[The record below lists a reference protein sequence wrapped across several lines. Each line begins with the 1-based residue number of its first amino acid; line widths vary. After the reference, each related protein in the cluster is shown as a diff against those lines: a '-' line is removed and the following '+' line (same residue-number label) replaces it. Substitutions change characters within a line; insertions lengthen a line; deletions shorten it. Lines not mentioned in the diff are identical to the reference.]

1 MPFEPSSF
9 GRYVLLKRIA
19 IGGMAEIFRAMA
31 YGAEGF
37 EKLVAIKRMLP
48 HLSSDHQF
56 VDMFVNEA
64 KLAANL
70 NHVNI
75 VPIYDFGCIENM
87 LFLSMEYVHGKD
99 ISEITRK
106 IKSRRL
112 RTPVEMACHIF
123 IDVLNGLH
131 NAHNQRDRF
140 GKPLNIVHR
149 DMSPPNII
157 VSYDGEVKIADFGIA
172 KAARTK
178 AQTSSGVLKG
188 KYSYMSPEQARGK
201 PLDHRTDIFSLGI
214 CFYEMLTLSEMFIGH
229 SELEVLRK
237 VREASFKPPTQLNPA
252 IPKELEAIVLRA
264 LKKNPKDRYPS
275 AADWRNELEGFLV
288 SKNLRFSTSGLSGF
302 MHDMFKEDIAKEEEH
317 LSKEAELA
325 EKLRPE
331 ARHIAKMEASAAG
344 ELDTLVLGKNEEGWP
359 PGLDK
364 AAFEAIDDD
373 EDEEEETI
381 RVELAELE
389 ASQADLDVGPAFED
403 GEDTTEVKSLKEE
416 METLK
421 ARRLAQY
428 RVRYD
433 DLDAEDTSPPTME
446 SEALPKKAG
455 MAEDKIPARLPP
467 KPKVKRKAAKEEA
480 GPTGLEDLFEDDQQ
494 EVPFEPEAATGEF
507 DEYTGEEDRKKK
519 TMLSYLVLVVV
530 GAVLGGGLVALLLSD
545 SGSSE
550 DETPRPAAVTPL
562 KEKPSPVEVAKVSP
576 PDEAKKIEEKTK
588 KAEEERK
595 AEEEKKAEEARLAEE
610 AKKAEEEK
618 KAEEARLAEEAKKA
632 EEARKAD
639 EATKAAALL
648 KKAENEKKKKTVKKS
663 KKKKKRR
670 KRYRSSKKKK
680 RRRKYA
686 KRGKKKRYKKK
697 KKSSRRRRTKK
708 RSKKAP
714 KKKTVEAPE
723 SAGTKGGNTLF
734 IDGINVKTLPGLGK
748 KLRPGVHIMELR
760 DPDGKVLRRWRVRV
774 KEESGSK

>member
-1 MPFEPSSF
+1 MAFQPSRF

-70 NHVNI
+70 NHMNI

-112 RTPVEMACHIF
+112 RTPVELACHIF
-123 IDVLNGLH
+123 IEVLNGLH
-131 NAHNQRDRF
+131 NAHNQHDRF

-237 VREASFKPPTQLNPA
+237 VREASYKPPTQLNPA
-252 IPKELEAIVLRA
+252 IPKELEAILQKA
-264 LKKNPKDRYPS
+264 LKRGPQDRYSS
-275 AADWRNELEGFLV
+275 AAEMRNDLESFMV
-288 SKNLRFSTSGLSGF
+288 SKNLRFSTSGMSGF
-302 MHDMFKEDIAKEEEH
+302 MHDMFKEDIDLDEET

-331 ARHIAKMEASAAG
+331 ARHIAKMEAVAAG
-344 ELDTLVLGKNEEGWP
+344 ELDTLVLGKDEEGWP
-359 PGLDK
+359 PGLDQQ
-364 AAFEAIDDD
+364 AFEDVDAEE
-373 EDEEEETI
+373 EDEEETV
-381 RVELAELE
+381 RVELSELD
-389 ASQADLDVGPAFED
+389 QGPAFED
-403 GEDTTEVKSLKEE
+403 DDLVATEVESVRED

-428 RVRYD
+428 RVRYE
-433 DLDAEDTSPPTME
+433 DLDKDLDTSPPTME
-446 SEALPKKAG
+446 SEALPRISDAG
-455 MAEDKIPARLPP
+455 GNQIPARLPP
-467 KPKVKRKAAKEEA
+467 RPARPRRAKAPEEK
-480 GPTGLEDLFEDDQQ
+480 PTGIEDLFEDQ
-494 EVPFEPEAATGEF
+494 EQAVHFEPEPPME
-507 DEYTGEEDRKKK
+507 DLEEYPEERERKPKSL
-519 TMLSYLVLVVV
+519 MSYLVLVVV

-545 SGSSE
+545 SGSTSAE
-550 DETPRPAAVTPL
+550 KPHPAAVTP
-562 KEKPSPVEVAKVSP
+562 VEVGRATP
-576 PDEAKKIEEKTK
+576 RDAEAE
-588 KAEEERK
+588 
-595 AEEEKKAEEARLAEE
+595 KAEEARKAREAAREAEEARKTEAAEKAEETARAAVETQLAEE
-610 AKKAEEEK
+610 ARK
-618 KAEEARLAEEAKKA
+618 AEEAKKA

-639 EATKAAALL
+639 EAAKAALL
-648 KKAENEKKKKTVKKS
+648 KKAEQEKKKAVKKR
-663 KKKKKRR
+663 KKRR
-670 KRYRSSKKKK
+670 KRRKRYTSRGKK
-680 RRRKYA
+680 RSRKYSSG
-686 KRGKKKRYKKK
+686 GKKKRTTKK
-697 KKSSRRRRTKK
+697 KKSRRRRSKKSRKKSTKK
-708 RSKKAP
+708 KAA
-714 KKKTVEAPE
+714 APAAE
-723 SAGTKGGNTLF
+723 NTLF
-734 IDGINVKTLPGLGK
+734 IDGINVKTLPGLDK

-760 DPDGKVLRRWRVRV
+760 GPDGKVLRRWRVRV
-774 KEESGSK
+774 KEESESK

>member
-112 RTPVEMACHIF
+112 HTPVELACHIF
-123 IDVLNGLH
+123 IEVLNGLH
-131 NAHNQRDRF
+131 NAHSQRDRF

-172 KAARTK
+172 KASRSK

-188 KYSYMSPEQARGK
+188 KYSYMSPEQAQGK

-237 VREASFKPPTQLNPA
+237 VREASFKPPTQLNSA
-252 IPKELEAIVLRA
+252 IPKELEAIILRA
-264 LKKNPKDRYPS
+264 LEKNPADRYPS

-302 MHDMFKEDIAKEEEH
+302 MNDMFKEDIFKEERD
-317 LSKEAELA
+317 LANEAELA

-344 ELDTLVLGKNEEGWP
+344 ELDTLVLGKDEEGWP

-364 AAFEAIDDD
+364 RAFADVD
-373 EDEEEETI
+373 EEDDEEETV
-381 RVELAELE
+381 RVELSELD
-389 ASQADLDVGPAFED
+389 QGPAYEED
-403 GEDTTEVKSLKEE
+403 DLVATEVESAREE

-433 DLDAEDTSPPTME
+433 DLDKDLDTSPPTME
-446 SEALPKKAG
+446 SESLPRRTG
-455 MAEDKIPARLPP
+455 VAEDKIPARLPP
-467 KPKVKRKAAKEEA
+467 RPRVKKKAPKTVEEDESPS
-480 GPTGLEDLFEDDQQ
+480 GIEDLFEDDQPP
-494 EVPFEPEAATGEF
+494 VPLEPEGVTGEF
-507 DEYTGEEDRKKK
+507 EEYTVEEDRKKK

-530 GAVLGGGLVALLLSD
+530 GAVLGGGLVALLLSS
-545 SGSSE
+545 SGSPKTEKS
-550 DETPRPAAVTPL
+550 RPAAVTP
-562 KEKPSPVEVAKVSP
+562 VEVAKATP
-576 PDEAKKIEEKTK
+576 TAAEAE
-588 KAEEERK
+588 
-595 AEEEKKAEEARLAEE
+595 KAEEARRAREAE
-610 AKKAEEEK
+610 KA
-618 KAEEARLAEEAKKA
+618 AEEAKKA
-632 EEARKAD
+632 EEARKAEEAAKTAVEAQLAEEARKAEEAKKVEEARKAD
-639 EATKAAALL
+639 EAAKAAALL
-648 KKAENEKKKKTVKKS
+648 KKAEEEKKKKTVKKS

-670 KRYRSSKKKK
+670 KRYTSRKRTK

-686 KRGKKKRYKKK
+686 SRSKKKRYKKK
-697 KKSSRRRRTKK
+697 KTSRRKTKK
-708 RSKKAP
+708 SRRKPAKE
-714 KKKTVEAPE
+714 KVVEAPE
-723 SAGTKGGNTLF
+723 SAGASGGNTLY

-760 DPDGKVLRRWRVRV
+760 NPDGKVLRRWRVRV
-774 KEESGSK
+774 KEEGESK

>member
-123 IDVLNGLH
+123 IEVLNGLH

-140 GKPLNIVHR
+140 GKPINIVHR

-252 IPKELEAIVLRA
+252 IPKELEAILVRA
-264 LKKNPKDRYPS
+264 LEKNPAERYPS
-275 AADWRNELEGFLV
+275 AAAWRDELEGFLV

-302 MHDMFKEDIAKEEEH
+302 MHDIFKQEITKEEEA
-317 LSKEAELA
+317 LTKEAALA

-344 ELDTLVLGKNEEGWP
+344 ELDTLVLGKDEEGWP
-359 PGLDK
+359 PGLDRD
-364 AAFEAIDDD
+364 AFDDVDDD
-373 EDEEEETI
+373 EEDEEETI
-381 RVELAELE
+381 RVELSEMGID
-389 ASQADLDVGPAFED
+389 QADLDVGPAFED
-403 GEDTTEVKSLKEE
+403 DGENTTEVKSIKEE
-416 METLK
+416 METVK

-433 DLDAEDTSPPTME
+433 ELDVEDTSPPTME
-446 SEALPKKAG
+446 SEALPRRADA
-455 MAEDKIPARLPP
+455 AEEKIPARLPP
-467 KPKVKRKAAKEEA
+467 KPKVRKKAAKPAEPREGPA
-480 GPTGLEDLFEDDQQ
+480 GIEDLFEDDQG
-494 EVPFEPEAATGEF
+494 EVPFEPQADTGEF
-507 DEYTGEEDRKKK
+507 DEYTSEEERKKK
-519 TMLSYLVLVVV
+519 SMVSYLVLVVI

-545 SGSSE
+545 SGSSKTE
-550 DETPRPAAVTPL
+550 SPKPAAVTP
-562 KEKPSPVEVAKVSP
+562 VEVAKATPADV
-576 PDEAKKIEEKTK
+576 DTGKAEEEK

-595 AEEEKKAEEARLAEE
+595 AEEARLAEEEKKAEEARLAEE
-610 AKKAEEEK
+610 ARK
-618 KAEEARLAEEAKKA
+618 AEEAKKI
-632 EEARKAD
+632 EEAKKAD
-639 EATKAAALL
+639 EAAKAAALL
-648 KKAENEKKKKTVKKS
+648 KKAEEEKKKKTVKKS

-686 KRGKKKRYKKK
+686 KRGKKRHKKK
-697 KKSSRRRRTKK
+697 KKSTRRRTKK

-714 KKKTVEAPE
+714 KAKVVEAPE
-723 SAGTKGGNTLF
+723 SSGTGGGNTLF

-774 KEESGSK
+774 KEEGESK

>member
-1 MPFEPSSF
+1 
-9 GRYVLLKRIA
+9 VLLKRIA

-112 RTPVEMACHIF
+112 RTPVELACHIF
-123 IDVLNGLH
+123 IEVLNGLH

-172 KAARTK
+172 KAARSK

-252 IPKELEAIVLRA
+252 VPKELEAIVLRA
-264 LKKNPKDRYPS
+264 LKKDPEDRYPS

-302 MHDMFKEDIAKEEEH
+302 MHDMFKEDITKEERD
-317 LSKEAELA
+317 LSQEAKLA

-344 ELDTLVLGKNEEGWP
+344 ELDTLVLGKDEEGWP

-364 AAFEAIDDD
+364 QAFADVDD
-373 EDEEEETI
+373 EDDEEETV
-381 RVELAELE
+381 RVELSELD
-389 ASQADLDVGPAFED
+389 QGPAYEED
-403 GEDTTEVKSLKEE
+403 DDLVATEVESAREE

-433 DLDAEDTSPPTME
+433 DLDKDLDTSPPTME
-446 SEALPKKAG
+446 SESLPQRTG
-455 MAEDKIPARLPP
+455 VAEDKIPARLPP
-467 KPKVKRKAAKEEA
+467 KPKVRKRAKVPAERAEPEES
-480 GPTGLEDLFEDDQQ
+480 PTGIEDLFEDDQPQ
-494 EVPFEPEAATGEF
+494 VPFEPQGATGEF
-507 DEYTGEEDRKKK
+507 EEYTAEEGRKKK
-519 TMLSYLVLVVV
+519 TTLSYLVLVVV

-545 SGSSE
+545 SGSSKTE
-550 DETPRPAAVTPL
+550 KTRPAAVTP
-562 KEKPSPVEVAKVSP
+562 VEVAKATP
-576 PDEAKKIEEKTK
+576 TATEAEK
-588 KAEEERK
+588 EEEAR
-595 AEEEKKAEEARLAEE
+595 KAEEARKTREAEKEAEKARKAEETLAEKARKAEEAAKAEVEAQLAAE

-618 KAEEARLAEEAKKA
+618 K
-632 EEARKAD
+632 
-639 EATKAAALL
+639 
-648 KKAENEKKKKTVKKS
+648 KKTVKKG

-670 KRYRSSKKKK
+670 KRYRSRKKKK

-686 KRGKKKRYKKK
+686 SQSKKKKRYKKK
-697 KKSSRRRRTKK
+697 KKSPRRRRTKK
-708 RSKKAP
+708 SRKKSSG
-714 KKKTVEAPE
+714 KKTAETGAAK
-723 SAGTKGGNTLF
+723 SGGNTLY

-774 KEESGSK
+774 KEEGESR

>member
-112 RTPVEMACHIF
+112 RTPVELACHIF

-140 GKPLNIVHR
+140 GKPINIVHR

-172 KAARTK
+172 KAARSK

-214 CFYEMLTLSEMFIGH
+214 CFYEMLTLTEMFIGH

-252 IPKELEAIVLRA
+252 IPKELEAILNRA
-264 LKKNPKDRYPS
+264 LKRNPEERYPS

-302 MHDMFKEDIAKEEEH
+302 MHDMFKEDIAQEEAH
-317 LSKEAELA
+317 LTKEAELA
-325 EKLRPE
+325 EKLRP
-331 ARHIAKMEASAAG
+331 EASAAG

-364 AAFEAIDDD
+364 DAFGDADD
-373 EDEEEETI
+373 EDDEEETI
-381 RVELAELE
+381 RVELSALGVD
-389 ASQADLDVGPAFED
+389 QADLDEGPAYAED
-403 GEDTTEVKSLKEE
+403 GEDTTEVESIREE

-428 RVRYD
+428 RVRYE
-433 DLDAEDTSPPTME
+433 DLDVEDTSPPTME
-446 SEALPKKAG
+446 SEALPRRKG
-455 MAEDKIPARLPP
+455 VDEDKIPARLPP
-467 KPKVKRKAAKEEA
+467 KPPVSRRDEE
-480 GPTGLEDLFEDDQQ
+480 PEGLEDLFE
-494 EVPFEPEAATGEF
+494 EGGRSVPFEAEPLTGEL
-507 DEYTGEEDRKKK
+507 DEFTGEEDRKKK
-519 TMLSYLVLVVV
+519 SMMSYLVLVVV

-550 DETPRPAAVTPL
+550 TTSPKPAAVTPFE
-562 KEKPSPVEVAKVSP
+562 EKPAPVEVATATASP
-576 PDEAKKIEEKTK
+576 PAAEAE

-595 AEEEKKAEEARLAEE
+595 AEEARKAEETKKAEEAAKAAEE
-610 AKKAEEEK
+610 TKKA
-618 KAEEARLAEEAKKA
+618 AEAKQA

-639 EATKAAALL
+639 EAAKAAALL
-648 KKAENEKKKKTVKKS
+648 KQAEEEKKKKVVKKS
-663 KKKKKRR
+663 KKRKKRK
-670 KRYRSSKKKK
+670 KRYTSRKKKK
-680 RRRKYA
+680 RKRKYA
-686 KRGKKKRYKKK
+686 SRGKKKRYKKK
-697 KKSSRRRRTKK
+697 KKISRRRKTRKGRKK
-708 RSKKAP
+708 SP
-714 KKKTVEAPE
+714 KKKTAKE
-723 SAGTKGGNTLF
+723 SAAPAAGNTLY

-760 DPDGKVLRRWRVRV
+760 GPDGKVLRRWRVRI
-774 KEESGSK
+774 KEEGEPR